1 MLTEVVGEIFLPKMV
16 SNMINIGIA
25 DGNTNYVILMGI
37 KMFFL
42 ALIMMCGGVLGGYC
56 ATQASVN
63 FAADLRNDVFT
74 RLQRFSFKNIDKYS
88 TGSLVTRLTN
98 DITQVQNII
107 RMGLIMLL
115 RSPGMF
121 IGALIMA
128 CTINYQL
135 ALVIAAVIPLL
146 GLAIYFV
153 LKTAFPLF
161 DTMQKKLDKVNSTIQ
176 ENITNMRVIK
186 SFIRRDFE
194 IKRFSAANTDLR
206 SATLSAMNVV
216 ITIMPI
222 ATIAM
227 YATTI
232 AVVWVGGNFVIGG
245 KMNVGDLTAFTT
257 YIVQILSSLMM
268 LSMIFLQ
275 ASRAKASLKR
285 INEVADEKIDLSDE
299 NARCKDKK
307 VTSGDIEFKNVSFR
321 YSENAGN
328 VLSDINI
335 SVKSGSVVGIIGMT
349 GSGKTTLVQL
359 IPRLYDVT
367 EGSVFVDGTDVR
379 DYDIENLRDGVAMVL
394 QNNVLFSGTLRENIC
409 WGKEDA
415 SDEEIYDVSNAAQVS
430 SFVGS
435 LPDGYNTYLEQGGS
449 NLSGGQ
455 KQRVCIARALIKKP
469 KILILDDSTS
479 AVDSATEAKIRESFK
494 TFLGESTKII
504 IAQRIQSVID
514 ADKIIVLSDGKIVG
528 DGTHESLMSSNDTYR
543 EIYYS
548 QMDKEASEK

>member
-16 SNMINIGIA
+16 SDIINIGIA
-25 DGNTNYVILMGI
+25 GGDRNYVIITGI
-37 KMFFL
+37 KMVVFALMML
-42 ALIMMCGGVLGGYC
+42 AGGVLGGYC
-56 ATQASVN
+56 ATHASVN
-63 FAADLRNDVFT
+63 FAADLRRDVFG
-74 RLQRFSFKNIDKYS
+74 RLQEFSFKNIDKYS

-128 CTINYQL
+128 CTINYKL
-135 ALVIAAVIPLL
+135 ALVIAAVIPALVI
-146 GLAIYFV
+146 AIYFI
-153 LKTAFPLF
+153 LKTAFPRF
-161 DTMQKKLDKVNSTIQ
+161 ENMQKKLDKVNSTIQ

-194 IKRFSAANTDLR
+194 IKRFGASNTDLR
-206 SATLSAMNVV
+206 DSTLSAMKIV
-216 ITIMPI
+216 IMIMPI
-222 ATIAM
+222 AMLAM
-227 YATTI
+227 NFTTL
-232 AVVWVGGNFVIGG
+232 AVVWFGGNFIIAGN
-245 KMNVGDLTAFTT
+245 MEVGDLTAFTS

-275 ASRAKASLKR
+275 ASRAAASLRR
-285 INEVADEKIDLSDE
+285 INEITDEKIDLSDDNVE
-299 NARCKDKK
+299 NPEKK
-307 VTSGDIEFKNVSFR
+307 VTSGSIEFKNVSFK
-321 YSENAGN
+321 YSGGGED
-328 VLSDINI
+328 VLSDINLSI
-335 SVKSGSVVGIIGMT
+335 APGSIVGIIGMT
-349 GSGKTTLVQL
+349 GCGKTSLVQL

-367 EGSVFVDGTDVR
+367 KGSVTVDGADVR
-379 DYDIENLRDGVAMVL
+379 SYSIKNLRDGVAMVL

-415 SDEEIYDVSNAAQVS
+415 SDEEVLAVSEAAQVS
-430 SFVGS
+430 TFVSGF
-435 LPDGYNTYLEQGGS
+435 PDGYDTYLEQGGS

-455 KQRVCIARALIKKP
+455 KQRVCIARALIKRP

-494 TFLGESTKII
+494 TFLKDSTKII

-514 ADKIIVLSDGKIVG
+514 ADKIVVLSDGKIVG
-528 DGTHESLMSSNDTYR
+528 EGTHGELMESNETYR

-548 QMDKEASEK
+548 QMDKEDD

>member
-16 SNMINIGIA
+16 SDIINIGIA
-25 DGNTNYVILMGI
+25 GGDRNYVIITGI
-37 KMFFL
+37 KMVVFALMML
-42 ALIMMCGGVLGGYC
+42 AGGVLGGFC
-56 ATQASVN
+56 ATHASVN
-63 FAADLRNDVFT
+63 FAADLRRDVFG
-74 RLQRFSFKNIDKYS
+74 RLQEFSFKNIDKYS

-128 CTINYQL
+128 CTINYKL
-135 ALVIAAVIPLL
+135 ALVIAAVIPALVI
-146 GLAIYFV
+146 AIYFI
-153 LKTAFPLF
+153 LKTAFPRF
-161 DTMQKKLDKVNSTIQ
+161 ENMQKKLDKVNSTIQ

-194 IKRFSAANTDLR
+194 IKRFGASNTDLR
-206 SATLSAMNVV
+206 DSTLSAMKIV
-216 ITIMPI
+216 IMIMPI
-222 ATIAM
+222 ATLAM
-227 YATTI
+227 NFTTL
-232 AVVWVGGNFVIGG
+232 AVVWFGGSFIIAGS
-245 KMNVGDLTAFTT
+245 MEVGDLTAFTS

-275 ASRAKASLKR
+275 ASRAAASLRR
-285 INEVADEKIDLSDE
+285 INEITDEKIDLSDDNVE
-299 NARCKDKK
+299 NPEKK
-307 VTSGDIEFKNVSFR
+307 VTSGSIEFKNVSFK
-321 YSENAGN
+321 YSGGGED
-328 VLSDINI
+328 VLSDINLSI
-335 SVKSGSVVGIIGMT
+335 APGSIVGIIGMT
-349 GSGKTTLVQL
+349 GCGKTSLVQL

-367 EGSVFVDGTDVR
+367 KGSVTVDGADVR
-379 DYDIENLRDGVAMVL
+379 SYSIKNLRDGVAMVL

-415 SDEEIYDVSNAAQVS
+415 SDEEVLAVSEAAQVS
-430 SFVGS
+430 TFVSGF
-435 LPDGYNTYLEQGGS
+435 PDGYDTYLEQGGS

-455 KQRVCIARALIKKP
+455 KQRVCIARALIKRP

-494 TFLGESTKII
+494 TFLKDSTKII

-514 ADKIIVLSDGKIVG
+514 ADKIVVLSDGKIVG
-528 DGTHESLMSSNDTYR
+528 EGTHGELMESNKTYR

-548 QMDKEASEK
+548 QMDKEDD

>member
-16 SNMINIGIA
+16 SDIINIGIA
-25 DGNTNYVILMGI
+25 GGDRNYVIMTGI
-37 KMFFL
+37 KMVVFALMML
-42 ALIMMCGGVLGGYC
+42 AGGVLGGYC
-56 ATQASVN
+56 ATHASVN
-63 FAADLRNDVFT
+63 FAADLRRDVFG
-74 RLQRFSFKNIDKYS
+74 RLQEFSFKNIDKYS

-128 CTINYQL
+128 CTINYKL
-135 ALVIAAVIPLL
+135 ALVIAAVIPALVI
-146 GLAIYFV
+146 AIYFI
-153 LKTAFPLF
+153 LKTAFPRF
-161 DTMQKKLDKVNSTIQ
+161 ENMQKKLDKVNSTIQ

-194 IKRFSAANTDLR
+194 IKRFGASNTDLR
-206 SATLSAMNVV
+206 DSTLSAMKIV
-216 ITIMPI
+216 IMIMPI
-222 ATIAM
+222 ATLAM
-227 YATTI
+227 NFTTL
-232 AVVWVGGNFVIGG
+232 AVVWFGGSFIIAGS
-245 KMNVGDLTAFTT
+245 MEVGDLTAFTS

-275 ASRAKASLKR
+275 ASRAAASLRR
-285 INEVADEKIDLSDE
+285 INEITDEKIDLSDDNVE
-299 NARCKDKK
+299 NPEKK
-307 VTSGDIEFKNVSFR
+307 VTSGSIEFKNVSFK
-321 YSENAGN
+321 YSGGGED
-328 VLSDINI
+328 VLSDINLSI
-335 SVKSGSVVGIIGMT
+335 APGSIVGIIGMT
-349 GSGKTTLVQL
+349 GCGKTSLVQL

-367 EGSVFVDGTDVR
+367 KGSVTVDGADVR
-379 DYDIENLRDGVAMVL
+379 SYSIKNLRDGVAMVL

-415 SDEEIYDVSNAAQVS
+415 SDEEVLAVSEAAQVS
-430 SFVGS
+430 TFVSGF
-435 LPDGYNTYLEQGGS
+435 PDGYDTYLEQGGS

-455 KQRVCIARALIKKP
+455 KQRVCIARALIKRP

-494 TFLGESTKII
+494 TFLKDSTKII

-514 ADKIIVLSDGKIVG
+514 ADKIVVLSDGIIVG
-528 DGTHESLMSSNDTYR
+528 EGTHGELMESNETYR

-548 QMDKEASEK
+548 QMDKEDD

>member
-16 SNMINIGIA
+16 SDIINIGIA
-25 DGNTNYVILMGI
+25 GGDRNYVIITGI
-37 KMFFL
+37 KMVVFALMML
-42 ALIMMCGGVLGGYC
+42 AGGVLGGYC
-56 ATQASVN
+56 ATHASVN
-63 FAADLRNDVFT
+63 FAADLRRDVFG
-74 RLQRFSFKNIDKYS
+74 RLQEFSFKNIDKYS

-128 CTINYQL
+128 CTINYKL
-135 ALVIAAVIPLL
+135 ALVIAAVIPALVI
-146 GLAIYFV
+146 AIYFI
-153 LKTAFPLF
+153 LKTAFPRF
-161 DTMQKKLDKVNSTIQ
+161 ENMQKKLDKVNSTIQ

-194 IKRFSAANTDLR
+194 IKRFGASNTDLR
-206 SATLSAMNVV
+206 ASTLSAMKIV
-216 ITIMPI
+216 IMIMPI
-222 ATIAM
+222 ATLAM
-227 YATTI
+227 NFTTL
-232 AVVWVGGNFVIGG
+232 AVVWFGGSFIIAGS
-245 KMNVGDLTAFTT
+245 MEVGDLTAFTS

-275 ASRAKASLKR
+275 ASRAAASLRR
-285 INEVADEKIDLSDE
+285 INEITDEKIDLSDDNVE
-299 NARCKDKK
+299 NPEKK
-307 VTSGDIEFKNVSFR
+307 VTSGSIEFKNVSFK
-321 YSENAGN
+321 YSGGGED
-328 VLSDINI
+328 VLSDINLSI
-335 SVKSGSVVGIIGMT
+335 APGSIVGIIGMT
-349 GSGKTTLVQL
+349 GCGKTSLVQL

-367 EGSVFVDGTDVR
+367 KGSVTVDGADVR
-379 DYDIENLRDGVAMVL
+379 SYSIKNLRDGVAMVL

-415 SDEEIYDVSNAAQVS
+415 SDEEVLAVSEAAQVS
-430 SFVGS
+430 TFVSGF
-435 LPDGYNTYLEQGGS
+435 PDGYDTYLEQGGS

-455 KQRVCIARALIKKP
+455 KQRVCIARALIKRP

-494 TFLGESTKII
+494 TFLKDSTKII

-514 ADKIIVLSDGKIVG
+514 ADKIVVLSDGKIVG
-528 DGTHESLMSSNDTYR
+528 EGTHGELMESNETYR

-548 QMDKEASEK
+548 QMDKEDD

>member
-16 SNMINIGIA
+16 SDIINIGIA
-25 DGNTNYVILMGI
+25 GGDRNYVIMTGI
-37 KMFFL
+37 KMVVFALMML
-42 ALIMMCGGVLGGYC
+42 AGGVLGGYC
-56 ATQASVN
+56 ATHASVN
-63 FAADLRNDVFT
+63 FAADLRRDVFG
-74 RLQRFSFKNIDKYS
+74 RLQEFSFKNIDKYS

-128 CTINYQL
+128 CTINYKL
-135 ALVIAAVIPLL
+135 ALVIAAVIPALVI
-146 GLAIYFV
+146 AIYFI
-153 LKTAFPLF
+153 LKTAFPRF
-161 DTMQKKLDKVNSTIQ
+161 ENMQKKLDKVNSTIQ

-194 IKRFSAANTDLR
+194 IKRFGASNTDLR
-206 SATLSAMNVV
+206 DSTLSAMKIV
-216 ITIMPI
+216 IMIMPI
-222 ATIAM
+222 ATLAM
-227 YATTI
+227 NFTTL
-232 AVVWVGGNFVIGG
+232 AVVWFGGNFIIAGN
-245 KMNVGDLTAFTT
+245 MEVGDLTAFTS

-275 ASRAKASLKR
+275 ASRAAASLRR
-285 INEVADEKIDLSDE
+285 INEITDEKIDLSDDNVE
-299 NARCKDKK
+299 NPEKK
-307 VTSGDIEFKNVSFR
+307 VTSGSIEFKNVSFK
-321 YSENAGN
+321 YSGGGED
-328 VLSDINI
+328 VLSDINLSI
-335 SVKSGSVVGIIGMT
+335 APGSIVGIIGMT
-349 GSGKTTLVQL
+349 GCGKTSLVQL

-367 EGSVFVDGTDVR
+367 KGSVTVDGADVR
-379 DYDIENLRDGVAMVL
+379 SYSIKNLRDGVAMVL

-415 SDEEIYDVSNAAQVS
+415 SNEEVLAVSEAAQVS
-430 SFVGS
+430 TFVSGF
-435 LPDGYNTYLEQGGS
+435 PDGYDTYLEQGGS

-455 KQRVCIARALIKKP
+455 KQRVCIARALIKRP

-494 TFLGESTKII
+494 TFLKDSTKII

-514 ADKIIVLSDGKIVG
+514 ADKIVVLSDGKIVG
-528 DGTHESLMSSNDTYR
+528 EGTHGELMESNETYR

-548 QMDKEASEK
+548 QMDKEDD

>member
-16 SNMINIGIA
+16 SDIINIGIA
-25 DGNTNYVILMGI
+25 GGDRNYVIITGI
-37 KMFFL
+37 KMVVFALMML
-42 ALIMMCGGVLGGYC
+42 AGGVLGGFC
-56 ATQASVN
+56 ATHASVN
-63 FAADLRNDVFT
+63 FAADLRRDVFG
-74 RLQRFSFKNIDKYS
+74 RLQEFSFKNIDKYS

-128 CTINYQL
+128 CTINYKL
-135 ALVIAAVIPLL
+135 ALVIAAVIPALVI
-146 GLAIYFV
+146 AIYFI
-153 LKTAFPLF
+153 LKTAFPRF
-161 DTMQKKLDKVNSTIQ
+161 ENMQKKLDKVNSTIQ

-194 IKRFSAANTDLR
+194 IQRFGASNTDLR
-206 SATLSAMNVV
+206 DSTLSAMKIV
-216 ITIMPI
+216 IMIMPI
-222 ATIAM
+222 ATLAM
-227 YATTI
+227 NFTTL
-232 AVVWVGGNFVIGG
+232 AVVWFGGNFIIAGN
-245 KMNVGDLTAFTT
+245 MEVGDLTAFTS

-275 ASRAKASLKR
+275 ASRAAASLRR
-285 INEVADEKIDLSDE
+285 INEITDEEIDLSDDNAE
-299 NARCKDKK
+299 NPEKK
-307 VTSGDIEFKNVSFR
+307 VTSGSIEFKNVSFK
-321 YSENAGN
+321 YSGGGED
-328 VLSDINI
+328 VLSDINLSI
-335 SVKSGSVVGIIGMT
+335 APGSIVGIIGMT
-349 GSGKTTLVQL
+349 GCGKTSLVQL

-367 EGSVFVDGTDVR
+367 KGSVTVDGEDVR
-379 DYDIENLRDGVAMVL
+379 SYSIKNLRDGVAMVL

-415 SDEEIYDVSNAAQVS
+415 SDEEVLAVSEAAQVS
-430 SFVGS
+430 TFVSGF
-435 LPDGYNTYLEQGGS
+435 PDGYDTYLEQGGS

-455 KQRVCIARALIKKP
+455 KQRVCIARALIKRP

-494 TFLGESTKII
+494 TFLKDSTKII
-504 IAQRIQSVID
+504 IAQRIQSVTD
-514 ADKIIVLSDGKIVG
+514 ADKIVVLSDGKIVG
-528 DGTHESLMSSNDTYR
+528 EGTHGELMESNETYR

-548 QMDKEASEK
+548 QMDKEDD

>member
-16 SNMINIGIA
+16 SDIINIGIA
-25 DGNTNYVILMGI
+25 GGDRNYVIITGI
-37 KMFFL
+37 KMVVFALMML
-42 ALIMMCGGVLGGYC
+42 AGGVLGGYC
-56 ATQASVN
+56 ATHASVN
-63 FAADLRNDVFT
+63 FAADLRRDVFG
-74 RLQRFSFKNIDKYS
+74 RLQEFSFKNIDKYS

-128 CTINYQL
+128 CTINYKL
-135 ALVIAAVIPLL
+135 ALVIAAVIPALVI
-146 GLAIYFV
+146 AIYFI
-153 LKTAFPLF
+153 LKTAFPRF
-161 DTMQKKLDKVNSTIQ
+161 ENMQKKLDKVNSTIQ

-194 IKRFSAANTDLR
+194 IKRFGASNTDLR
-206 SATLSAMNVV
+206 DSTLSAMKIV
-216 ITIMPI
+216 IMIMPI
-222 ATIAM
+222 ATLAM
-227 YATTI
+227 NFTTL
-232 AVVWVGGNFVIGG
+232 AVVWFGGSFIIAGS
-245 KMNVGDLTAFTT
+245 MEVGDLTAFTS

-275 ASRAKASLKR
+275 ASRAAASLRR
-285 INEVADEKIDLSDE
+285 INEITDEKIDLSDDNVE
-299 NARCKDKK
+299 NPEKK
-307 VTSGDIEFKNVSFR
+307 VTSGSIEFKNVSFK
-321 YSENAGN
+321 YSGGGED
-328 VLSDINI
+328 VLSDINLSI
-335 SVKSGSVVGIIGMT
+335 APGSIVGIIGMT
-349 GSGKTTLVQL
+349 GCGKTSLVQL

-367 EGSVFVDGTDVR
+367 KGSVTVDGADVR
-379 DYDIENLRDGVAMVL
+379 SYSIKNLRDGVAMVL

-415 SDEEIYDVSNAAQVS
+415 SDEEVLAVSEAAQVS
-430 SFVGS
+430 TFVSGF
-435 LPDGYNTYLEQGGS
+435 PDGYDTYLEQGGS

-455 KQRVCIARALIKKP
+455 KQRVCIARALIKRP

-494 TFLGESTKII
+494 TFLKDSTKII

-514 ADKIIVLSDGKIVG
+514 ADKIVVLSDGKIVG
-528 DGTHESLMSSNDTYR
+528 EGTHGELMESNKTYR

-548 QMDKEASEK
+548 QMDKEDD

>member
-16 SNMINIGIA
+16 SDIINIGIA
-25 DGNTNYVILMGI
+25 GGDRNYVIITGI
-37 KMFFL
+37 KMVVFALMML
-42 ALIMMCGGVLGGYC
+42 AGGVLGGFC
-56 ATQASVN
+56 ATHASVN
-63 FAADLRNDVFT
+63 FAADLRRDVFG
-74 RLQRFSFKNIDKYS
+74 RLQEFSFKNIDKYS

-128 CTINYQL
+128 CTINYKL
-135 ALVIAAVIPLL
+135 ALVIAAVIPALVI
-146 GLAIYFV
+146 AIYFI
-153 LKTAFPLF
+153 LKTAFPRF
-161 DTMQKKLDKVNSTIQ
+161 ENMQKKLDKVNSTIQ

-194 IKRFSAANTDLR
+194 IQRFGASNTDLR
-206 SATLSAMNVV
+206 DSTLSAMKIV
-216 ITIMPI
+216 IMIMPI
-222 ATIAM
+222 ATLAM
-227 YATTI
+227 NFTTL
-232 AVVWVGGNFVIGG
+232 AVVWFGGNFIIAGN
-245 KMNVGDLTAFTT
+245 MEVGDLTAFTS

-275 ASRAKASLKR
+275 ASRAAASLRR
-285 INEVADEKIDLSDE
+285 INEITDEDIDLSDDNAE
-299 NARCKDKK
+299 NPEKK
-307 VTSGDIEFKNVSFR
+307 VTSGSIEFKNVSFK
-321 YSENAGN
+321 YSGGGED
-328 VLSDINI
+328 VLSDINLSI
-335 SVKSGSVVGIIGMT
+335 APGSIVGIIGMT
-349 GSGKTTLVQL
+349 GCGKTSLVQL

-367 EGSVFVDGTDVR
+367 KGSVTVDGEDVR
-379 DYDIENLRDGVAMVL
+379 SYSIKNLRDGVAMVL

-415 SDEEIYDVSNAAQVS
+415 SDEEVLAVSEAAQVS
-430 SFVGS
+430 TFVSGF
-435 LPDGYNTYLEQGGS
+435 PDGYDTYLEQGGS

-455 KQRVCIARALIKKP
+455 KQRVCIARALIKRP

-494 TFLGESTKII
+494 TFLKDSTKII
-504 IAQRIQSVID
+504 IAQRIQSVTD
-514 ADKIIVLSDGKIVG
+514 ADKIVVLSDGKIVG
-528 DGTHESLMSSNDTYR
+528 EGTHGELMESNETYR

-548 QMDKEASEK
+548 QMDKEDD

>member
-16 SNMINIGIA
+16 SDIINIGIA
-25 DGNTNYVILMGI
+25 GGDRNYVIITGI
-37 KMFFL
+37 KMVVFALMML
-42 ALIMMCGGVLGGYC
+42 AGGVLGGYC
-56 ATQASVN
+56 ATHASVN
-63 FAADLRNDVFT
+63 FAADLRRDVFG
-74 RLQRFSFKNIDKYS
+74 RLQEFSFKNIDKYS

-128 CTINYQL
+128 CTINYRL
-135 ALVIAAVIPLL
+135 ALVIAAVIPALVI
-146 GLAIYFV
+146 AIYFI
-153 LKTAFPLF
+153 LKTAFPRF
-161 DTMQKKLDKVNSTIQ
+161 ENMQKKLDKVNSTIQ

-194 IKRFSAANTDLR
+194 IRRFSASNTDLR
-206 SATLSAMNVV
+206 DSTLSAMKIV
-216 ITIMPI
+216 IMIMPI
-222 ATIAM
+222 ATLAM
-227 YATTI
+227 NFTTL
-232 AVVWVGGNFVIGG
+232 AVVWFGGNFIIAGN
-245 KMNVGDLTAFTT
+245 MEVGDLTAFTS

-275 ASRAKASLKR
+275 ASRAAASLRR
-285 INEVADEKIDLSDE
+285 INEITDEKIDLSDDNAE
-299 NARCKDKK
+299 NPEKK
-307 VTSGDIEFKNVSFR
+307 VTSGSIEFKNVSFK
-321 YSENAGN
+321 YSGGGED
-328 VLSDINI
+328 VLSDINLSI
-335 SVKSGSVVGIIGMT
+335 APGSIVGIIGMT
-349 GSGKTTLVQL
+349 GCGKTSLVQL

-367 EGSVFVDGTDVR
+367 KGSVTVDGADVR
-379 DYDIENLRDGVAMVL
+379 SYSIKNLRDGVAMVL

-415 SDEEIYDVSNAAQVS
+415 SDEEVLAVSEAAQVS
-430 SFVGS
+430 TFVSGF
-435 LPDGYNTYLEQGGS
+435 PDGYDTYLEQGGS

-455 KQRVCIARALIKKP
+455 KQRVCIARALIKRP

-494 TFLGESTKII
+494 TFLKDSTKII
-504 IAQRIQSVID
+504 IAQRIQSVTD
-514 ADKIIVLSDGKIVG
+514 ADKIVVLSDGKIVG
-528 DGTHESLMSSNDTYR
+528 EGTHGELMESNETYR

-548 QMDKEASEK
+548 QMDKEDD

>member
-16 SNMINIGIA
+16 SDIINIGIA
-25 DGNTNYVILMGI
+25 GGDRNYVIMTGI
-37 KMFFL
+37 KMVVFALMML
-42 ALIMMCGGVLGGYC
+42 AGGVLGGYC
-56 ATQASVN
+56 ATHASVN
-63 FAADLRNDVFT
+63 FAADLRRDVFG
-74 RLQRFSFKNIDKYS
+74 RLQEFSFKNIDKYS

-128 CTINYQL
+128 CTINYKL
-135 ALVIAAVIPLL
+135 ALVIAAVIPALVI
-146 GLAIYFV
+146 AIYFI
-153 LKTAFPLF
+153 LKTAFPRF
-161 DTMQKKLDKVNSTIQ
+161 ENMQKKLDKVNSTIQ

-194 IKRFSAANTDLR
+194 IKRFGASNTDLR
-206 SATLSAMNVV
+206 DSTLSAMKIV
-216 ITIMPI
+216 IMIMPI
-222 ATIAM
+222 ATLAM
-227 YATTI
+227 NFTTL
-232 AVVWVGGNFVIGG
+232 AVVWFGGSFIIAGS
-245 KMNVGDLTAFTT
+245 MEVGDLTAFTS

-275 ASRAKASLKR
+275 ASRAAASLRR
-285 INEVADEKIDLSDE
+285 INEITDEKIDLSDDNVE
-299 NARCKDKK
+299 NPEKK
-307 VTSGDIEFKNVSFR
+307 VTSGSIEFKNVSFK
-321 YSENAGN
+321 YSGGGED
-328 VLSDINI
+328 VLSDINLSI
-335 SVKSGSVVGIIGMT
+335 APGSIVGIIGMT
-349 GSGKTTLVQL
+349 GCGKTSLVQL

-367 EGSVFVDGTDVR
+367 KGSVTVDGADVR
-379 DYDIENLRDGVAMVL
+379 NYSIKNLRDGVAMVL

-415 SDEEIYDVSNAAQVS
+415 SDEEVLAVSEAAQVS
-430 SFVGS
+430 TFVSGF
-435 LPDGYNTYLEQGGS
+435 PDGYDTYLEQGGS

-455 KQRVCIARALIKKP
+455 KQRVCIARALIKRP

-494 TFLGESTKII
+494 TFLKDSTKII

-514 ADKIIVLSDGKIVG
+514 ADKIVVLSDGKIVG
-528 DGTHESLMSSNDTYR
+528 EGTHGELMESNETYR

-548 QMDKEASEK
+548 QMDKEDD